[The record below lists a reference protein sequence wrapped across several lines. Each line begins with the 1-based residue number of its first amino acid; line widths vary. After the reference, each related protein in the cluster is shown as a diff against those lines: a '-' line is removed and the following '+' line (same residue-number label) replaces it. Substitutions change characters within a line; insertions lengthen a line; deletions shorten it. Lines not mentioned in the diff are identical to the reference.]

1 MDLFKQVSYIGTTL
15 QTFQIK
21 CKRGLSIFKSQLRLH
36 ICEKKCDNSF
46 SYCGLASS
54 SLSLFSHAPSHFPSP
69 FHQLTNRTVY
79 TVMRIKHFKWEI
91 VHTETKQIL
100 KLNHTVCKSN
110 QSTFFTVPTLILREK
125 FVLISRRLQ
134 FFKTT
139 TVKAP

>member
-1 MDLFKQVSYIGTTL
+1 MDLFKQVSYIDATL

-21 CKRGLSIFKSQLRLH
+21 CKRGLSIFKSQLRLD
-36 ICEKKCDNSF
+36 ICEKNVTTLSHTA
-46 SYCGLASS
+46 ASP
-54 SLSLFSHAPSHFPSP
+54 LLPFPSHYPSP
-69 FHQLTNRTVY
+69 FHQLTNRPVY
-79 TVMRIKHFKWEI
+79 NVMRIKHFKWEI
-91 VHTETKQIL
+91 VHMETKQML

-110 QSTFFTVPTLILREK
+110 QSTFFTVTMLILREK